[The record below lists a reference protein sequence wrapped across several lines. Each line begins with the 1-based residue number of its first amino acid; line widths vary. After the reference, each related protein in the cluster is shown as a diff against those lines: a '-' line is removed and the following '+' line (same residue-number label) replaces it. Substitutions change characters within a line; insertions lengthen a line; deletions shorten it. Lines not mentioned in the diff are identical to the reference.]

1 MSTAQTSDQPA
12 SPLIFAAPYLL
23 GVLVQL
29 PLLIMYVTD
38 LGSRPHYGLYLIG
51 ILATLAI
58 AAAQWP
64 WGQSNIHRAT
74 VKSVIFAVCAVVAGI
89 TGGVLGEPWF
99 TGVSV
104 VFLIASY
111 LSATVHREGVHS
123 VGYAVLPL
131 VAFVRPP
138 LNWDLEINSL
148 LQEYSTELA
157 TRFMSF
163 MGSSLIHVRTDSA
176 FEVLGREAFL
186 HADSLTGIGSFFSL
200 IFFALICVSIG
211 RKNLF
216 QTVLLLAICFLWAV
230 LLNTV
235 YLMLLPVLNYFLEME
250 IAAGSVNHNM
260 IRVLLLLGTA
270 LMVFSTAE
278 FLNFLF
284 SPVNPEE
291 GRSHDFGRF
300 ITAVWNSLL
309 AGRPFIDE
317 TGQAVGQTS
326 AAITSYPPSMI
337 LRWGMAGLLLVA
349 GVLSFVSGRSF
360 DSVSRGDVVTLASD
374 DMPDSID
381 DWAAIGN
388 KFRSDTLPGSGL
400 QGFEKETWV
409 YQSPDAAASGSI
421 AEPFN
426 MWLELPKLY
435 QFKGWDQKQ
444 RVVFPPADPSD
455 PWQYVVTNM
464 SHKTGEN
471 QWIAFCYFDS
481 AGKPVAPP
489 VNDSILARLSAAKS
503 SAQGPLIQVSLTH
516 SHFKELTP
524 ETDAA
529 LTDFFMKFRQAARDR
544 VLRGSIGSD
553 TTTASDTDGALSE
566 P

>member
-1 MSTAQTSDQPA
+1 MCIRDR
-12 SPLIFAAPYLL
+12 
-23 GVLVQL
+23 

-163 MGSSLIHVRTDSA
+163 MGSSLIHVRTDYA
-176 FEVLGREAFL
+176 FEVLGGEAFL

-235 YLMLLPVLNYFLEME
+235 YLMPV
-250 IAAGSVNHNM
+250 
-260 IRVLLLLGTA
+260 
-270 LMVFSTAE
+270 
-278 FLNFLF
+278 
-284 SPVNPEE
+284 
-291 GRSHDFGRF
+291 
-300 ITAVWNSLL
+300 
-309 AGRPFIDE
+309 
-317 TGQAVGQTS
+317 
-326 AAITSYPPSMI
+326 SYTH
-337 LRWGMAGLLLVA
+337 L
-349 GVLSFVSGRSF
+349 
-360 DSVSRGDVVTLASD
+360 
-374 DMPDSID
+374 
-381 DWAAIGN
+381 
-388 KFRSDTLPGSGL
+388 TLP
-400 QGFEKETWV
+400 TT
-409 YQSPDAAASGSI
+409 P
-421 AEPFN
+421 
-426 MWLELPKLY
+426 
-435 QFKGWDQKQ
+435 
-444 RVVFPPADPSD
+444 
-455 PWQYVVTNM
+455 YV
-464 SHKTGEN
+464 
-471 QWIAFCYFDS
+471 
-481 AGKPVAPP
+481 
-489 VNDSILARLSAAKS
+489 
-503 SAQGPLIQVSLTH
+503 
-516 SHFKELTP
+516 
-524 ETDAA
+524 
-529 LTDFFMKFRQAARDR
+529 
-544 VLRGSIGSD
+544 
-553 TTTASDTDGALSE
+553 
-566 P
+566 